1 MVLITL
7 GLQKYVEQ
15 GLVRIYGWEEEN
27 SRGQIWDDEL
37 WQLWDEEREKNN
49 NTCICFTFDSVV
61 EFTYILSHSQIV
73 LLTSVFLVRSKDSLA
88 LLM

>member
-27 SRGQIWDDEL
+27 SRGQI
-37 WQLWDEEREKNN
+37 
-49 NTCICFTFDSVV
+49 
-61 EFTYILSHSQIV
+61 
-73 LLTSVFLVRSKDSLA
+73 
-88 LLM
+88 